1 MGVDLGSIL
10 GGGLIGEVKG
20 IISSFKLDPETKA
33 KIDAAVDERA
43 DAIKLKEIEMQEQI
57 QTAIS
62 AEVQAASANIQAE
75 AKSGDKYTSRARP
88 TFMYVFNIILL
99 MNYVV
104 LPQIRR
110 DPVSFPDSLFWLG
123 GACILGYTGARS
135 WDKWAEKIANK

>member
-1 MGVDLGSIL
+1 MSFNLSDIVGGNLGALVKDVVGTFHLSPEKQAEFQSIVDQNAAQLAMKQL
-10 GGGLIGEVKG
+10 E
-20 IISSFKLDPETKA
+20 LDGKVQESMS
-33 KIDAAVDERA
+33 R
-43 DAIKLKEIEMQEQI
+43 EIE
-57 QTAIS
+57 
-62 AEVQAASANIQAE
+62 AASANIQAE

-110 DPVSFPDSLFWLG
+110 EPVSFPDSLFWLG

-135 WDKWAEKIANK
+135 WDKWAEKITK